1 MRQKLSIQPVFLLEI
16 GDTGEMLG
24 VAADKAKIVGH
35 GDGGDFEICQ
45 GKRGSGLFQVGPETA
60 ADIGRLC
67 IKTNDVDRRQEDF
80 LQIFEMETGPVAF
93 MGAVNDFRDGNST
106 DELVSPGQ

>member
-1 MRQKLSIQPVFLLEI
+1 MRQKLPIQPVFLLEI
-16 GDTGEMLG
+16 GDTGEMSG
-24 VAADKAKIVGH
+24 VTTHKAKIVGH

-93 MGAVNDFRDGNST
+93 MGAVNDFRDGNGT
-106 DELVSPGQ
+106 NELMLPGQ